1 MLPVEAMVRT
11 PQTSETPR
19 GATLRRLLSYFRP
32 HLPTLVLA
40 SLLVVVSSLVPVA
53 LVFLVRTMLDD
64 VLIARDRAG
73 LTVLPLLVIGL
84 YAIGGAAAVA
94 RGLLTRKVAWS
105 VVTQVRRELF
115 VHYLRQDVLWHQKRP
130 TGELVARLMND
141 VNDVQLG
148 MSGIV
153 TAVQKPLSL
162 VGLIASAFVMNP
174 KLAAIALPVIPFVA
188 IPIERF
194 GRSLRA
200 SARSSLDNLAGLSAS
215 ASETLTG
222 IRVVQ
227 SMGGESTRLARF
239 DSENER
245 QKELQM
251 RTFLAQLLPGP
262 VIELIAA
269 VGVGLVIWVGGQQV
283 LAGEIE
289 PGALVAFLV
298 ALGLLNDP
306 LKGIAQIH
314 SLMQRALAGAE
325 SVFHTI
331 DSQPRLADRGTV
343 QLAHEPVE
351 IAFEDVA
358 FDYGEG
364 PVLEGVSF
372 RMQQGRTVAL
382 VGASGSGKSTIAA
395 LVTRFVDPTRG
406 RVLANGKALPEYTLA
421 SWRRQVG
428 FVSQDTF
435 LFDDTIRANI
445 AFGSEATQAQVEA
458 AARVANAHDFIAT
471 LPHRYDTRI
480 DELGLRL
487 SGGQRQRICIARAV
501 LRDAP
506 VLVLDEAT
514 SALDTESEALVQEA
528 LDRLRKDRTVLLIAH
543 RLSTIRDA
551 DEILVLEGGRIV
563 ERGDHDVL
571 VARGG
576 AYSRLVGRQFAT

>member
-1 MLPVEAMVRT
+1 MLPVEPMVRT
-11 PQTSETPR
+11 PATSTPR
-19 GATLRRLLSYFRP
+19 GTTLRRLLAYFRP
-32 HLPTLVLA
+32 HAPTLALA

-53 LVFLVRTMLDD
+53 IVFLVRTMLDD
-64 VLIARDRAG
+64 VLIARDRSG

-105 VVTQVRRELF
+105 VVTQLRRELF

-153 TAVQKPLSL
+153 NAVQKPLSL
-162 VGLIASAFVMNP
+162 IGLIASAFVMNA
-174 KLAAIALPVIPFVA
+174 KLALIALPVLPFVA

-194 GRSLRA
+194 GRTLRA

-222 IRVVQ
+222 MRVVQ
-227 SMGGESTRLARF
+227 AMGGESIRLARF
-239 DSENER
+239 DAENER

-269 VGVGLVIWVGGQQV
+269 IGVGLVIWFGGQQV

-314 SLMQRALAGAE
+314 SLTQRALAGADA
-325 SVFHTI
+325 VFHTI
-331 DSQPRLADRGTV
+331 DSQPRIEDHGT
-343 QLAHEPVE
+343 LELGHEPVE
-351 IAFEDVA
+351 IAFEDVD
-358 FDYGEG
+358 FDYGDG
-364 PVLEGVSF
+364 PVLQGLSF
-372 RMQQGRTVAL
+372 RMERGRTVAL

-406 RVLANGKALPEYTLA
+406 RVVANGNALPEYKLA
-421 SWRRQVG
+421 SLRRQVG
-428 FVSQDTF
+428 LVSQDTF

-445 AFGSEATQAQVEA
+445 GFGIDAGQPQIEA
-458 AARVANAHDFIAT
+458 AARVANAHDFIAA
-471 LPHRYDTRI
+471 LPHGYDTRI

-551 DEILVLEGGRIV
+551 DEILVLDGGRIV
-563 ERGDHDVL
+563 ERGNHQVL
-571 VARGG
+571 AAAGG
-576 AYSRLVGRQFAT
+576 AYSRLLGRQFES

>member
-1 MLPVEAMVRT
+1 M
-11 PQTSETPR
+11 
-19 GATLRRLLSYFRP
+19 
-32 HLPTLVLA
+32 
-40 SLLVVVSSLVPVA
+40 
-53 LVFLVRTMLDD
+53 
-64 VLIARDRAG
+64 
-73 LTVLPLLVIGL
+73 
-84 YAIGGAAAVA
+84 
-94 RGLLTRKVAWS
+94 
-105 VVTQVRRELF
+105 
-115 VHYLRQDVLWHQKRP
+115 HYLRQDVLWHQKRP

-153 TAVQKPLSL
+153 NAIQKPLSL

-174 KLAAIALPVIPFVA
+174 KLAAIAVPVLPFVA

-200 SARSSLDNLAGLSAS
+200 SARSSLDNLAGLSSS

-227 SMGGESTRLARF
+227 AMGGESLRLARF
-239 DSENER
+239 DVENER
-245 QKELQM
+245 QRELQM

-269 VGVGLVIWVGGQQV
+269 IGVGLVIWVGGQQV

-314 SLMQRALAGAE
+314 SLTQRALAGAE
-325 SVFHTI
+325 AVFHTI
-331 DSQPRLADRGTV
+331 DSQPRIEDRGTLV
-343 QLAHEPVE
+343 LAHEPVE
-351 IAFEDVA
+351 VAFEDVA

-372 RMQQGRTVAL
+372 RMERGRTVAL

-395 LVTRFVDPTRG
+395 LVTRFVDPTSG
-406 RVLANGKALPEYTLA
+406 RVLANGRALPEYTLA
-421 SWRRQVG
+421 SLRRQVG
-428 FVSQDTF
+428 LVSQDTF

-445 AFGSEATQAQVEA
+445 AFGIDATQADVEA
-458 AARVANAHDFIAT
+458 AARVANAHDFIAA
-471 LPHRYDTRI
+471 LPHRYETRI

-551 DEILVLEGGRIV
+551 DEILVLDGGRIV
-563 ERGDHDVL
+563 ERGAHDLL

-576 AYSRLVGRQFAT
+576 AYARLVGRQFSS